1 LQVAACVIEFDTFEE
16 EVEEMRVFELA
27 YGIKVAGFAR

>member
-1 LQVAACVIEFDTFEE
+1 LQVAASIIEFDTFEE

-27 YGIKVAGFAR
+27 HGVKVAGFAK